1 MFSEVGRLRLILSR
15 LIEPS
20 HLIKGA
26 PIPTT
31 QPRSSDALSMDS
43 MFGRYIGYRPV
54 LHRSLKVLVGQPG
67 GSGVFVQK
75 FILIGC
81 HRGYHKRY
89 KSHSV
94 VKNICELPNTNP
106 PGYDRPILHLVA
118 DEKHPLGVCKS
129 FPYTLHGNI
138 RLTTILNTNRKAR
151 SCNPLL
157 IALAMKSHP
166 RLKVSD
172 KVSSAFVFVF
182 VFARAS
188 FRGWWSCCA

>member
-1 MFSEVGRLRLILSR
+1 MPADR
-15 LIEPS
+15 
-20 HLIKGA
+20 A

-89 KSHSV
+89 KSHSI

-106 PGYDRPILHLVA
+106 SGYDRPILHLVA
-118 DEKHPLGVCKS
+118 DEKHPSEGYQESLGDNLAQELK
-129 FPYTLHGNI
+129 
-138 RLTTILNTNRKAR
+138 TIPVGHSR
-151 SCNPLL
+151 SDPSER
-157 IALAMKSHP
+157 AKET
-166 RLKVSD
+166 
-172 KVSSAFVFVF
+172 VSSASNWTGINDKPCLLILQ
-182 VFARAS
+182 A
-188 FRGWWSCCA
+188 